1 MTDTNA
7 DASGTPY
14 LKFQDVV
21 VGMEVHFDSGFT
33 CTTEGTHTVQADDTG
48 RLFVPCRNGKHFL
61 SGQENEDGYLV
72 GITAVPKTPTD
83 TSNQHVVT
91 TVAHKV
97 YIFTVTAHDPSRAE
111 MVDGKYAVTGEL
123 DQALAVKMFFAFCG
137 IDPDSVDISIEAIDR
152 VVSTTPIARFGP
164 GMSQGAIKLQPW
176 SANVDIEQLYPY
188 QVPHTPKVIGQP
200 WIIIKP
206 GMIKLHGTKVY
217 IQYDE
222 NNPLHPF
229 YIVPDESKPDQFQ
242 QHVAFATLG
251 EAKRAVGSL
260 MNDLTAMGI
269 PTVVC

>member
-21 VGMEVHFDSGFT
+21 AGMEVHFDDGFT
-33 CTTEGTHTVQADDTG
+33 CITEGTHTVQADDTG
-48 RLFVPCRNGKHFL
+48 RLFVPCRDGKHFL
-61 SGQENEDGYLV
+61 HGQENEDRSLV

-83 TSNQHVVT
+83 TSTQHVVT
-91 TVAHKV
+91 TGHKA
-97 YIFTVTAHDPSRAE
+97 YIFTVTAHDPSHAE

-123 DQALAVKMFFAFCG
+123 DQALAVKMFFGICE

-152 VVSTTPIARFGP
+152 VVSTTNIAKFGP
-164 GMSQGAIKLQPW
+164 GMCQGSIELQPW
-176 SANVDIEQLYPY
+176 SANVDIEH
-188 QVPHTPKVIGQP
+188 QVSNMPKVIGQP

-206 GMIKLHGTKVY
+206 GMINLHGTKVY

-229 YIVPDESKPDQFQ
+229 YIVPDKSKPNPV

-251 EAKRAVGSL
+251 EAKRAVRTL